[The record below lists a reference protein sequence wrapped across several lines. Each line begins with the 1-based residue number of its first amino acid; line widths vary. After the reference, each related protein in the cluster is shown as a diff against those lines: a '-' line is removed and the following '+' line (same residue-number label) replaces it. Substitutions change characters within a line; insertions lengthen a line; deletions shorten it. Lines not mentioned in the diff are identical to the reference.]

1 MTHILKP
8 EPLTAEAFAPY
19 GDVIECSQAKKELSI
34 NYGNT
39 TRFHDLFD
47 IDVSDEGGKACVSIF
62 RSHPLKQPITVKV
75 MEYHPLGS
83 QAFVAL
89 SNQPYLVVVA
99 EAGPFDVSKLKAF
112 LADAGQG
119 VNYHKG
125 TWHHYCLALGKTS
138 DFLVIDRKGS
148 GDNCVEYHLSDDEQV
163 LVEL

>member
-1 MTHILKP
+1 MRTIKA

-19 GDVIECSQAKKELSI
+19 GDVIEGSEAKQELSI

-39 TRFHDLFD
+39 TRFHDLID
-47 IDVSDEGGKACVSIF
+47 MDVSDEGGEPCVSIF
-62 RSHPLKQPITVKV
+62 RSHPLEQPIIVKV

-89 SNQPYLVVVA
+89 GDQPYLVVVA
-99 EAGPFDVSKLKAF
+99 EAGEFDAGKLKVF
-112 LADAGQG
+112 LAHSGQG

-138 DFLVIDRKGS
+138 DFLVLDRKGE
-148 GDNCVEYHLSDDEQV
+148 GNNCVEYYLPESEQV
-163 LVEL
+163 VIEL